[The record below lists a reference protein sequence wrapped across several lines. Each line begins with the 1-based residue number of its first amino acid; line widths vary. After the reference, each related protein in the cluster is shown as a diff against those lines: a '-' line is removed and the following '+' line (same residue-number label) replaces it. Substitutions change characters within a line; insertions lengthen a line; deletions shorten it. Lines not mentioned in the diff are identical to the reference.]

1 MKVLLTVGASGE
13 RGVLERRLHDEAVNF
28 VKSGKATRAA
38 VDVRAGGIEGAM
50 TEAKN
55 SERAAR
61 AMVSLWDVES
71 VDAALKYALPDTVSL
86 IGGYEVE
93 EVVQKDWQRT
103 WPSGETSPGVK
114 LICFVRRKAGI
125 THEQYLQHWR
135 NNHGPLAVA
144 RQPGFWHYVQNH
156 IVDWVTEG
164 TPPFDGIGELHFKS
178 PDEVKTGM
186 FDSAEGE
193 RLIVEDTLRFIDR
206 GNSTVLVSKETL
218 FDF

>member
-1 MKVLLTVGASGE
+1 MKVLLTVGSSCE
-13 RGVLERRLHDEAVNF
+13 RDVLERTLNDEAVEF

-38 VDVRAGGIEGAM
+38 VDVRAGGIEGAE
-50 TEAKN
+50 TEAKS

-61 AMVSLWDVES
+61 AMVSLWGVES
-71 VDAALKYALPDTVSL
+71 ADAALKYALPDTISL
-86 IGGYEVE
+86 VGAFEVE

-114 LICFVRRKAGI
+114 LICFVRRKADI
-125 THEQYLQHWR
+125 THEYYLQHWR
-135 NNHGPLAVA
+135 YNHGPLAVA

-156 IVDWVTEG
+156 IVDWLTEG
-164 TPPFDGIGELHFKS
+164 TPNFDGIGELHFKS
-178 PDEVKTGM
+178 PGEVKTGM

-206 GNSTVLVSKETL
+206 SNSTVLVSKETL